1 MVAEYQVLNFGF
13 DQNRF
18 QKLFVVTQHSLSF
31 FLLSCLRSGQ
41 CYKHLRGRKSR
52 FS

>member
-18 QKLFVVTQHSLSF
+18 QKLSVVTQHSLSF
-31 FLLSCLRSGQ
+31 FLLSCLENLDFPLSQ
-41 CYKHLRGRKSR
+41 NSKKWP
-52 FS
+52 F